1 MPFEYKPHRDSYDAP
16 IDPNRCKAA
25 VSFGGRAVGFRQCL
39 RKPWKDGWCK
49 QHHPDTVAERRKRQD
64 RMAQQRLENSPIMRL
79 VKARREIEGLQAR
92 IDKARDEA
100 ANGIEFTM
108 HGGRGGYAK
117 RLCRIIEILKGDD
130 ETDSAQ

>member
-1 MPFEYKPHRDSYDAP
+1 MSFEYKPQRDSYDAP
-16 IDPNRCKAA
+16 VDPNRCRAA

-92 IDKARDEA
+92 IDKALAWIATQDIGSLDMVQKILEGKDE
-100 ANGIEFTM
+100 EE
-108 HGGRGGYAK
+108 K
-117 RLCRIIEILKGDD
+117 
-130 ETDSAQ
+130 